1 MLTLTGV
8 TKSFDGVPVLSGID
22 LSIEDGEIVSILGS
36 SGSGKTTLL
45 NIILGI
51 LECDGGTIEYGGED
65 IAHTPMEERGFNIVF
80 QDYALFPNLN
90 AYQNI
95 TYGLKNKPGISSKEE
110 VEDLIDLLGLR
121 DHLEKKIDMM
131 KGGLE
136 KLNAS
141 WETTARLMGD
151 SWLKTVVRIITP
163 NAFSTLVEVFSYYFV
178 NAMVTVSAVIFI
190 AGARTMVITAK
201 IKELQHFA
209 DYLAAHRR
217 GEVR

>member
-1 MLTLTGV
+1 MLKLTGV

-65 IAHTPMEERGFNIVF
+65 IPHTPMEE
-80 QDYALFPNLN
+80 
-90 AYQNI
+90 
-95 TYGLKNKPGISSKEE
+95 GLQHRLSGLCPLSESERLSEHHLRPEEQAGISSKEE